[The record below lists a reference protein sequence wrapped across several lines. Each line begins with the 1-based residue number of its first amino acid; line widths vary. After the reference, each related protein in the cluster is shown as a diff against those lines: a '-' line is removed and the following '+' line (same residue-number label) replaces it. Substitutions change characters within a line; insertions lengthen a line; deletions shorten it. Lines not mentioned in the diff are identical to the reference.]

1 MTLTIVT
8 IVFILL
14 MIYILT
20 VFFAN
25 KVVKPKIQDYDYSR
39 EFTFEN
45 EPIDKEWV
53 NNLKEEE
60 QEFTLESWRGNKLHC
75 VFIDQNSD
83 KTIVFVHGIT
93 WTLWGDIKYAKQF
106 YDRGYNIMMYDHP
119 CHGKSTGKF
128 VSMGYFESYELKDVI
143 NWVRD
148 KKGKDHK
155 IGIHG
160 ESMGAATVLQYGA
173 LDPDLSFIIADC
185 PFSDLKKQLK
195 FRLKE
200 DFKFPTFPILNLVEF
215 YIATKYGFD
224 FKEASPIK
232 NADKIKAPLLLIH
245 GLKDDYIPYQ
255 MSEELHNKVAN
266 SKLFLMPNAAHAKSY
281 TENPKKYREI
291 VSEFLDNIKK

>member
-1 MTLTIVT
+1 MTIIIVT
-8 IVFILL
+8 IAFIIL

-25 KVVKPKIQDYDYSR
+25 KVVKPKIQDYDYSI
-39 EFTFEN
+39 EYTFEN
-45 EPIDKEWV
+45 EPIDKEWI
-53 NNLKEEE
+53 NNVEKEE
-60 QEFTLESWRGNKLHC
+60 FTIDSWRGNKLHC
-75 VFIDQNSD
+75 IFIDQNSD
-83 KTIVFVHGIT
+83 KTIVFVHGVT

-143 NWVRD
+143 NWVRN
-148 KKGKDHK
+148 KKGENQE

-185 PFSDLKKQLK
+185 PFSDLNELLK

-200 DFKFPTFPILNLVEF
+200 DFKVPSFPILKLSEW

-232 NADKIKAPLLLIH
+232 NLDKIKAPLLFIH
-245 GLKDDYIPYQ
+245 GKNDTYIPCK
-255 MSEELHNKVAN
+255 MSEDMHKKVPKSN
-266 SKLFLMPNAAHAKSY
+266 LFIMPNAEHAKSY
-281 TENPKKYREI
+281 TENPRKYREI
-291 VSEFLDNIKK
+291 VANFLDSIEK